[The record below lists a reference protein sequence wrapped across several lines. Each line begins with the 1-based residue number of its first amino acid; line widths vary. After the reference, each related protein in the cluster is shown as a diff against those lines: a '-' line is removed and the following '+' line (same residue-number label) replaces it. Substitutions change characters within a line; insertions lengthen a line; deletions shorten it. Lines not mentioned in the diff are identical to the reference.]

1 MFPADEFTAKV
12 GLAAAAEQCLIYVDC
27 FYHLYY
33 QAQVEI
39 NDSTRNTTNYR
50 ASPYCKLRFKDQDA
64 KGHVMG
70 KFRLTQ
76 HLLGTVS
83 VLGLTLGSGAMAQQL
98 PEELQLEIQD
108 EEFLGTV
115 ELGQGKRE
123 VQVGTAAALTVI
135 NQEEI
140 DDRQAGTIAELIDSV
155 PGVALVNGSRPEGS
169 GINIRGFGANGTYGT
184 DQKVAIVI
192 DGAATGSEEIYRIG
206 TQLFTD
212 PSLYKSVSVNR
223 GTVGSF
229 EYGSGII
236 GGVVSFETK
245 DASDFTGGEIG
256 LRFRQTLGYSSNGA
270 GYHSSS
276 IIAWQPMENFEVL
289 LNYTKRDTDAYK
301 DGEGN
306 LVTHSATEPYSA
318 LAKVKYTFGDADEHG
333 LTFSYQKTATDEFD
347 APYDA
352 FNRVNFGNVNR
363 QTDSEVATLK
373 YEYNPV
379 ANDLIDLT
387 VQYSYSDI
395 YIESEPTNPG
405 GFADYLLDGDHDYT
419 IDKLTV
425 KNAMF
430 FQTGA
435 ASHDLRIGVEWIS
448 KNRLESQISPTSGSV
463 SVPGGKDERIALFAV
478 DDIQLGGHWT
488 ISPALRW
495 ESQKITGAGTY
506 AGDRYDN
513 SALIGGIS
521 ARYEFDSGLAL
532 FASAAYTESLPIL
545 DDLSNAT
552 YMTQPEKSTTYE
564 VGASYASSDVFTGD
578 DSLQVKANVF
588 FTDLWDVTSYSDIGR
603 VDSHGVEVEL
613 TYAMS
618 NGTYFDLNATYGDYE
633 AFDTSTPN
641 GAWGLWGNAPAN
653 GVRLTLGKRIG
664 EAWDLSW
671 EQVVA
676 ENGNNNYGGYG
687 VSNLRATFRPQT
699 GMLKGTDVRFGIENA
714 FDRQYQPNL
723 ATVLKPGRNFKV
735 TVAKTF

>member
-1 MFPADEFTAKV
+1 
-12 GLAAAAEQCLIYVDC
+12 
-27 FYHLYY
+27 
-33 QAQVEI
+33 
-39 NDSTRNTTNYR
+39 
-50 ASPYCKLRFKDQDA
+50 
-64 KGHVMG
+64 MG

-83 VLGLTLGSGAMAQQL
+83 ILGLTLGSGALAQDL
-98 PEELQLEIQD
+98 LEELPPEVQGEG
-108 EEFLGTV
+108 FLGTI

-123 VQVGTAAALTVI
+123 VQVGTAEALTVI

-192 DGAATGSEEIYRIG
+192 DGATTGSEEIYRVG

-229 EYGSGII
+229 EFGSGII

-276 IIAWQPMENFEVL
+276 IIAWQPMENLEVL

-301 DGEGN
+301 DGDGN
-306 LVTHSATEPYSA
+306 LIQYTATEPYSG
-318 LAKVKYTFGDADEHG
+318 LAKIKYTFGDAGEHG
-333 LTFSYQKTATDEFD
+333 LTFSYQKTSTEEFD

-352 FNRVNFGNVNR
+352 FNVVNFGNVNR
-363 QTDSEVATLK
+363 QTESEIATLK

-379 ANDLIDLT
+379 GNDLIDLT

-435 ASHDLRIGVEWIS
+435 ASHDLRFGVEWIS
-448 KNRLESQISPTSGSV
+448 KDRLESQVDPVSGNV
-463 SVPGGKDERIALFAV
+463 SVPGGRDERTALFLV
-478 DDIQLGGHWT
+478 DDIDLGGHWT

-513 SALIGGIS
+513 SALMGGIS
-521 ARYEFDSGLAL
+521 ARYEFDSGVSV

-545 DDLSNAT
+545 DDLNNPT
-552 YMTQPEKSTTYE
+552 YMNQPEKSTTYE
-564 VGASYASSDVFTGD
+564 FGAAYASSGVFAGD

-588 FTDLWDVTSYSDIGR
+588 FTRLWDVTSYSGIGA
-603 VDSHGVEVEL
+603 VESHGLEVEM
-613 TYAMS
+613 TYAME
-618 NGTYFDLNATYGDYE
+618 NGTYFDLNTAYGDYD
-633 AFDTSTPN
+633 ALQSS
-641 GAWGLWGNAPAN
+641 GLWGQWDNAPAN
-653 GVRLTLGKRIG
+653 SARLTVGKRLG

-676 ENGNNNYGGYG
+676 ENGSRNYGGYG
-687 VSNLRATFRPQT
+687 VSNLRATYRPQS
-699 GMLKGTDVRFGIENA
+699 GALQGAEIRLGIENA
-714 FDRQYQPNL
+714 FDRQYKPNL
-723 ATVLKPGRNFKV
+723 ATEYKTGRNFKL
-735 TVAKTF
+735 TLAKTF

>member
-1 MFPADEFTAKV
+1 
-12 GLAAAAEQCLIYVDC
+12 
-27 FYHLYY
+27 
-33 QAQVEI
+33 
-39 NDSTRNTTNYR
+39 
-50 ASPYCKLRFKDQDA
+50 
-64 KGHVMG
+64 MG
-70 KFRLTQ
+70 NLRLTQ

-83 VLGLTLGSGAMAQQL
+83 VLGLAFGAGTIGSGAMAQDLTDAL
-98 PEELQLEIQD
+98 PPETQD

-123 VQVGTAAALTVI
+123 VQIGTAVPLTVI

-192 DGAATGSEEIYRIG
+192 DGVTTGSEEIYRIG

-212 PSLYKSVSVNR
+212 PSLYKSVSVIR
-223 GTVGSF
+223 GTVGTF
-229 EYGSGII
+229 EFGSGIV
-236 GGVVSFETK
+236 GGVVQFETK

-256 LRFRQTLGYSSNGA
+256 LRFRQTLGYSSNGE

-301 DGEGN
+301 DGDGN
-306 LVTHSATEPYSA
+306 LVQYTATEPYSG
-318 LAKVKYTFGDADEHG
+318 LAKIKYTFGDANEHG

-352 FNRVNFGNVNR
+352 FNVVNFGNVNR
-363 QTDSEVATLK
+363 QTESEIATLK

-379 ANDLIDLT
+379 DNDLIDLT

-405 GFADYLLDGDHDYT
+405 GFADYLLDGDHDYS

-435 ASHDLRIGVEWIS
+435 ASHDLRFGVEWIS
-448 KNRLESQISPTSGSV
+448 KNRLESQVSPTSGSV
-463 SVPGGKDERIALFAV
+463 SVPGGTDERIALFIV
-478 DDIQLGGHWT
+478 DDIDMGNNWT
-488 ISPALRW
+488 ISPAMRW
-495 ESQKITGAGTY
+495 EDQSIKGAATY
-506 AGDRYDN
+506 QGDRYDN
-513 SALIGGIS
+513 SALMGGIS
-521 ARYEFDSGLAL
+521 ARYEFDSGLAV
-532 FASAAYTESLPIL
+532 FASAAYTENLPIL
-545 DDLSNAT
+545 DDLSNAS
-552 YMTQPEKSTTYE
+552 YMTQPEKSKTYE
-564 VGASYASSDVFTGD
+564 IGASYATSDVFTGD
-578 DSLQVKANVF
+578 DSLQVKANIFV
-588 FTDLWDVTSYSDIGR
+588 TDLWDVTSYSGISE
-603 VDSHGVEVEL
+603 VESSGVELEL
-613 TYAMS
+613 TYAMAS
-618 NGTYFDLNATYGDYE
+618 GLYVDLNAAYGDY
-633 AFDTSTPN
+633 DSLSTT
-641 GAWGLWGNAPAN
+641 GVSADWSNAPAN
-653 GVRLTLGKRIG
+653 SARLTLGKRIG

-676 ENGNNNYGGYG
+676 ENGNKNLGGYG
-687 VSNLRATFRPQT
+687 VSNLRATYRPQT
-699 GMLKGTDVRFGIENA
+699 GVLQGTEVRLGIENA
-714 FDRQYQPNL
+714 FDRQYKPNL
-723 ATVLKPGRNFKV
+723 ATEYATGRNFKL
-735 TVAKTF
+735 TLAKTF

>member
-1 MFPADEFTAKV
+1 
-12 GLAAAAEQCLIYVDC
+12 
-27 FYHLYY
+27 
-33 QAQVEI
+33 
-39 NDSTRNTTNYR
+39 
-50 ASPYCKLRFKDQDA
+50 
-64 KGHVMG
+64 MG

-83 VLGLTLGSGAMAQQL
+83 ILGLTLGSGALAQDL
-98 PEELQLEIQD
+98 LEELPPEVQGEG
-108 EEFLGTV
+108 FLGTI

-123 VQVGTAAALTVI
+123 VQVGTAEALTVI

-192 DGAATGSEEIYRIG
+192 DGATTGSEEIYRVG

-229 EYGSGII
+229 EFGSGII

-276 IIAWQPMENFEVL
+276 IIAWQPMENLEVL

-301 DGEGN
+301 DGDGN
-306 LVTHSATEPYSA
+306 LIQYTATEPYSG
-318 LAKVKYTFGDADEHG
+318 LAKIKYTFGDAGEHG
-333 LTFSYQKTATDEFD
+333 LTFSYQKTSTEEFD

-352 FNRVNFGNVNR
+352 FNVVNFGNVNR
-363 QTDSEVATLK
+363 QTESEIATLK

-379 ANDLIDLT
+379 GNDLIDLT

-435 ASHDLRIGVEWIS
+435 ASHDLRFGVEWIS
-448 KNRLESQISPTSGSV
+448 KDRLESQVDPVSGNV
-463 SVPGGKDERIALFAV
+463 SVPGGRDERTALFLV
-478 DDIQLGGHWT
+478 DDIDLGGHWT

-513 SALIGGIS
+513 SALMGGIS
-521 ARYEFDSGLAL
+521 ARYEFDSGVSV

-545 DDLSNAT
+545 DDLNNPT
-552 YMTQPEKSTTYE
+552 YMNQPEKSTTYE
-564 VGASYASSDVFTGD
+564 FGAAYASSGVFAGD

-588 FTDLWDVTSYSDIGR
+588 FTRLWDVTSYSGIGA
-603 VDSHGVEVEL
+603 VESHGLEVEM
-613 TYAMS
+613 TYAME
-618 NGTYFDLNATYGDYE
+618 NGTYFDLNTAYGDYD
-633 AFDTSTPN
+633 ALQSS
-641 GAWGLWGNAPAN
+641 GLWGQWDNAPAN
-653 GVRLTLGKRIG
+653 SARLTVGKRLG

-676 ENGNNNYGGYG
+676 ENGSRNYGGYG
-687 VSNLRATFRPQT
+687 VSNLRATYRPQS
-699 GMLKGTDVRFGIENA
+699 GALQGAEIRLGIENA
-714 FDRQYQPNL
+714 FDRQYKPNL
-723 ATVLKPGRNFKV
+723 ATEYKTGRNFKL
-735 TVAKTF
+735 TLAKSF

>member
-1 MFPADEFTAKV
+1 M
-12 GLAAAAEQCLIYVDC
+12 
-27 FYHLYY
+27 
-33 QAQVEI
+33 
-39 NDSTRNTTNYR
+39 
-50 ASPYCKLRFKDQDA
+50 
-64 KGHVMG
+64 
-70 KFRLTQ
+70 
-76 HLLGTVS
+76 
-83 VLGLTLGSGAMAQQL
+83 TLGSGALAQDL
-98 PEELQLEIQD
+98 LEELPPEVQGEG
-108 EEFLGTV
+108 FLGTI

-123 VQVGTAAALTVI
+123 VQVGTAEALTVI

-192 DGAATGSEEIYRIG
+192 DGATTGSEEIYRVG

-229 EYGSGII
+229 EFGSGII

-276 IIAWQPMENFEVL
+276 IIAWQPMENLEVL
-289 LNYTKRDTDAYK
+289 LNYTKRDTDAYE
-301 DGEGN
+301 DGDGN
-306 LVTHSATEPYSA
+306 LIQYTATEPYSG
-318 LAKVKYTFGDADEHG
+318 LAKIKYTFGDAGEHG
-333 LTFSYQKTATDEFD
+333 LTFSYQKTSTEEFD

-352 FNRVNFGNVNR
+352 FNVVNFGNVNR
-363 QTDSEVATLK
+363 QTESEIATLK

-379 ANDLIDLT
+379 GNDLIDLT

-419 IDKLTV
+419 IEKLTV

-435 ASHDLRIGVEWIS
+435 ASHDLRFGVEWIS
-448 KNRLESQISPTSGSV
+448 KDRLESQVDPVSGNV
-463 SVPGGKDERIALFAV
+463 SVPGGRDERTALFLV
-478 DDIQLGGHWT
+478 DDIDLGGHWT

-513 SALIGGIS
+513 SALMGGIS
-521 ARYEFDSGLAL
+521 ARYEFDSGVSV

-545 DDLSNAT
+545 DDLNNPT

-564 VGASYASSDVFTGD
+564 FGAAYASNGVFAGD

-588 FTDLWDVTSYSDIGR
+588 FTRLWDVTSYSGIGA
-603 VDSHGVEVEL
+603 VESHGLEVEM
-613 TYAMS
+613 TYAME
-618 NGTYFDLNATYGDYE
+618 NGTYFDLNTAYGDYD
-633 AFDTSTPN
+633 ALQSS
-641 GAWGLWGNAPAN
+641 GLWGQWDNAPAN
-653 GVRLTLGKRIG
+653 SARLTVGKRLG

-676 ENGNNNYGGYG
+676 ENGSRNYGGYG
-687 VSNLRATFRPQT
+687 VSNLRATYRPQS
-699 GMLKGTDVRFGIENA
+699 GALQGAEIRLGIENA
-714 FDRQYQPNL
+714 FDRQYKPNL
-723 ATVLKPGRNFKV
+723 ATEYKTGRNFKL
-735 TVAKTF
+735 TLAKTF

>member
-1 MFPADEFTAKV
+1 
-12 GLAAAAEQCLIYVDC
+12 
-27 FYHLYY
+27 
-33 QAQVEI
+33 
-39 NDSTRNTTNYR
+39 
-50 ASPYCKLRFKDQDA
+50 
-64 KGHVMG
+64 MG

-83 VLGLTLGSGAMAQQL
+83 ILGLTLGSGALAQDL
-98 PEELQLEIQD
+98 LEELPPEVQGEG
-108 EEFLGTV
+108 FLGTI

-123 VQVGTAAALTVI
+123 VQVGTAEALTVI

-184 DQKVAIVI
+184 AQKVAIVI
-192 DGAATGSEEIYRIG
+192 DGATTGSEEIYRVG

-229 EYGSGII
+229 EFGSGII

-276 IIAWQPMENFEVL
+276 IIAWQPMENLEVL

-301 DGEGN
+301 DGDGN
-306 LVTHSATEPYSA
+306 LIQYTATEPYSG
-318 LAKVKYTFGDADEHG
+318 LAKIKYTFGDAGEHG
-333 LTFSYQKTATDEFD
+333 LTFSYQKTSTEEFD

-352 FNRVNFGNVNR
+352 FNVVNFGNVNR
-363 QTDSEVATLK
+363 QTESEIATLK

-379 ANDLIDLT
+379 GNDLIDLT

-435 ASHDLRIGVEWIS
+435 ASHDLRFGVEWIS
-448 KNRLESQISPTSGSV
+448 KDRLESQVDPVSGNV
-463 SVPGGKDERIALFAV
+463 SVPGGRDERTALFLV
-478 DDIQLGGHWT
+478 DDIDLGGHWT

-513 SALIGGIS
+513 SALMGGIS
-521 ARYEFDSGLAL
+521 ARYEFDSGVSV

-545 DDLSNAT
+545 DDLNNPT
-552 YMTQPEKSTTYE
+552 YMNQPEKSTTYE
-564 VGASYASSDVFTGD
+564 FGAAYASSGVFAGD

-588 FTDLWDVTSYSDIGR
+588 FTRLWDVTSYSGIGA
-603 VDSHGVEVEL
+603 VESHGLEVEM
-613 TYAMS
+613 TYAME
-618 NGTYFDLNATYGDYE
+618 NGTYFDLNTAYGDYD
-633 AFDTSTPN
+633 ALQSS
-641 GAWGLWGNAPAN
+641 GLWGQWDNAPAN
-653 GVRLTLGKRIG
+653 SARLTVGKRLG

-676 ENGNNNYGGYG
+676 ENGSRNYGGYG
-687 VSNLRATFRPQT
+687 VSNLRATYRPQS
-699 GMLKGTDVRFGIENA
+699 GALQGAEIRLGIENA
-714 FDRQYQPNL
+714 FDRQYKPNL
-723 ATVLKPGRNFKV
+723 ATEYKTGRNFKL
-735 TVAKTF
+735 TLAKTF

>member
-1 MFPADEFTAKV
+1 
-12 GLAAAAEQCLIYVDC
+12 
-27 FYHLYY
+27 
-33 QAQVEI
+33 
-39 NDSTRNTTNYR
+39 
-50 ASPYCKLRFKDQDA
+50 
-64 KGHVMG
+64 MG
-70 KFRLTQ
+70 NFRLTQ

-83 VLGLTLGSGAMAQQL
+83 VMGLTLGSGAMAQDLQT
-98 PEELQLEIQD
+98 ELTEDLLIETQGD
-108 EEFLGTV
+108 EFLGTV

-123 VQVGTAAALTVI
+123 VQIGTAVPLTVI

-155 PGVALVNGSRPEGS
+155 PGVSLVNGSRPEGS

-192 DGAATGSEEIYRIG
+192 DGATTGSEEIYRIG

-212 PSLYKSVSVNR
+212 PSLYKSVSVIR

-229 EYGSGII
+229 EFGSGIV
-236 GGVVSFETK
+236 GGVVQFETK

-256 LRFRQTLGYSSNGA
+256 LRFRQTLGYSSNGE

-289 LNYTKRDTDAYK
+289 LNYTKRDTEAYK
-301 DGEGN
+301 DGDGN
-306 LVTHSATEPYSA
+306 LVTYSGTEPYSG
-318 LAKVKYTFGDADEHG
+318 LAKVKYTFGDAGEHG
-333 LTFSYQKTATDEFD
+333 LTFAYQKTSTDEFD

-363 QTDSEVATLK
+363 TTESEVATLK

-379 ANDLIDLT
+379 GNDLIDLT

-395 YIESEPTNPG
+395 YIESEPSTPG

-425 KNAMF
+425 KNAMYL
-430 FQTGA
+430 QTGA
-435 ASHDLRIGVEWIS
+435 ISHDLRFGVEWIQ
-448 KNRLESQISPTSGSV
+448 KTRLESQVSPTSGSV
-463 SVPGGKDERIALFAV
+463 AVPGGTDERIALFVV
-478 DDIQLGGHWT
+478 DDIDLGNNWT
-488 ISPALRW
+488 ISPAFRW
-495 ESQKITGAGTY
+495 EDQSIKGASTY
-506 AGDRYDN
+506 AGDSYGN
-513 SALIGGIS
+513 SALMGGIS
-521 ARYEFDSGLAL
+521 ARYEFNSGWAV

-552 YMTQPEKSTTYE
+552 YMTQPEKSKTFE
-564 VGASYASSDVFTGD
+564 VGASYVASDVFTGED
-578 DSLQVKANVF
+578 TLQVKANIFV
-588 FTDLWDVTSYSDIGR
+588 TDLWDVTSYSGINR
-603 VDSHGVEVEL
+603 VESTGAELEL
-613 TYAMS
+613 TYAMA
-618 NGTYFDLNATYGDYE
+618 NGLYVDLNAAYGDYE
-633 AFDTSTPN
+633 SITTAGVRGDWS
-641 GAWGLWGNAPAN
+641 NAPAN
-653 GVRLTLGKRIG
+653 SARLTVGKRIG

-687 VSNLRATFRPQT
+687 ISNLRATYRPQG
-699 GMLKGTDVRFGIENA
+699 GMLEGTDVRFGIENA

-723 ATVLKPGRNFKV
+723 ATVYRPGRNFKV
-735 TVAKTF
+735 TVSKTF

>member
-1 MFPADEFTAKV
+1 MFPADEFTAKM

-98 PEELQLEIQD
+98 PEELPLEIQG

-123 VQVGTAAALTVI
+123 VQVGTAVPITVI

-155 PGVALVNGSRPEGS
+155 PGVSLVNGSRPEGS

-192 DGAATGSEEIYRIG
+192 DGATTGSEEIYRIG

-212 PSLYKSVSVNR
+212 PALYKSVSVIR
-223 GTVGSF
+223 GTVGSY
-229 EYGSGII
+229 EWGSGIV
-236 GGVVSFETK
+236 GGVVKLDTK

-256 LRFRQTLGYSSNGA
+256 LRLHQLLGYTSNGE

-276 IIAWQPMENFEVL
+276 IIAWQPMENLEVL
-289 LNYTKRDTDAYK
+289 LNYTKRDTDSYK
-301 DGEGN
+301 DGDGN
-306 LVTHSATEPYSA
+306 LVSNTSTEPYSG
-318 LAKVKYTFGDADEHG
+318 LAKIRYTFGDANEHG
-333 LTFSYQKTATDEFD
+333 LTFAYQQTYSDEFD
-347 APYDA
+347 SPYDQ
-352 FNRVNFGNVNR
+352 FNQVNFGNVNR
-363 QTDSEVATLK
+363 STESKVATLK

-379 ANDLIDLT
+379 GNDLVDLT

-405 GFADYLLDGDHDYT
+405 GFADYLLDGDHDYS

-425 KNAMF
+425 KNAMY

-435 ASHDLRIGVEWIS
+435 ISHDLRFGVELIS
-448 KNRLESQISPTSGSV
+448 KDRLESQVSPTSGSV
-463 SVPGGKDERIALFAV
+463 SVPGGKDERVALFLI
-478 DDIQLGGHWT
+478 DEIGLGNNWT
-488 ISPALRW
+488 ITPALRW
-495 ESQKITGAGTY
+495 EDQKITGSDTY

-513 SALIGGIS
+513 SALMGGIS
-521 ARYEFDSGLAL
+521 ARYEFDTGLAL
-532 FASAAYTESLPIL
+532 FASAAYTENLPIL
-545 DDLSNAT
+545 DDLSVASR
-552 YMTQPEKSTTYE
+552 MTQPEKSQTFE
-564 VGASYASSDVFTGD
+564 LGASYVAGDVFADG
-578 DSLQVKANVF
+578 DSLQVKANLF
-588 FTDLWDVTSYSDIGR
+588 ATDLWDITSYSGINT
-603 VDSHGVEVEL
+603 VDSQGAELEL
-613 TYAMS
+613 TYAMD
-618 NGTYFDLNATYGDYE
+618 NGLYVDLNAAYGDYE
-633 AFDTSTPN
+633 AN
-641 GAWGLWGNAPAN
+641 GSSPWSNAPAN
-653 GVRLTLGKRIG
+653 SARLTVGKRIN

-687 VSNLRATFRPQT
+687 ISNLRATYRPQN
-699 GMLKGTDVRFGIENA
+699 GMLAGAELRLGIENA
-714 FDRQYQPNL
+714 FDRAYQPNL
-723 ATVLKPGRNFKV
+723 ATQLAAGRNIKLSV
-735 TVAKTF
+735 SKTF